1 MGSFSITLGFFLVLA
16 FWLPGHIGA
25 NPVYSAVSNTD
36 LMDFKV
42 GPGSGTQ
49 TGTRVSLVLGPFLRR
64 PLSLYLFCLYKEP
77 ARPPG
82 GEDAGRR

>member
-1 MGSFSITLGFFLVLA
+1 M
-16 FWLPGHIGA
+16 
-25 NPVYSAVSNTD
+25 YSAVSNTD

-49 TGTRVSLVLGPFLRR
+49 TGTRVSLVPDPLLRH
-64 PLSLYLFCLYKEP
+64 PLSLYLFSLYKEP

-82 GEDAGRR
+82 GEDARRR

>member
-36 LMDFKV
+36 LMDFKDWS
-42 GPGSGTQ
+42 PEW
-49 TGTRVSLVLGPFLRR
+49 TRLQQLPVPKITA
-64 PLSLYLFCLYKEP
+64 KEEK
-77 ARPPG
+77 AV
-82 GEDAGRR
+82 DSA